1 MSSAVLRL
9 HRSLEWTI
17 ALVLAVRTVPL
28 LLALAVL
35 SAVVYR
41 CSPLFAHER
50 VGRHA
55 RRFTFVK
62 IRTLPPD
69 MARYAAKQAIDEVHV
84 PWVMRLLRRT
94 HLDEL
99 PQLWLVLSGHLS
111 LVGPRAEMAAL
122 HERIPPVAAAER
134 LSVRPGVTGLWQV
147 SAHCDGLICD
157 RVEYDRLYV
166 RHRNPLLDVWI
177 LWRTVQKVLLGRRIH
192 LFEVPRWATALAPA
206 AGVVIDLTAAPAPMP
221 APVPALADI
230 TLVEQPQPALS
241 AP

>member
-1 MSSAVLRL
+1 MSSAVPRL
-9 HRSLEWTI
+9 HRSLEWVV
-17 ALVLAVRTVPL
+17 ALVLAVATVPVL
-28 LLALAVL
+28 VVLAAV
-35 SAVVYR
+35 SALVYR
-41 CSPLFAHER
+41 CSPVFVHER
-50 VGRHA
+50 LGRHG
-55 RRFTFVK
+55 RRFAFVK

-69 MARYAAKQAIDEVHV
+69 MARYAAKHAIDEVHV
-84 PWVMRLLRRT
+84 PWVMRLIRRT

-99 PQLWLVLSGHLS
+99 PQLWLVVSGHLS

-166 RHRNPLLDVWI
+166 RHRNPLLDLWI

-192 LFEVPRWATALAPA
+192 LFEVPQWAIAMAPTPD
-206 AGVVIDLTAAPAPMP
+206 VVIDLTAAPAP
-221 APVPALADI
+221 APPLAEI